1 MCALQRLKSF
11 KGDNMDN
18 QLVTRQIKQQLETLV
33 LEAILTV
40 LKKLTQE
47 ISDNRKN
54 SDMKF

>member
-1 MCALQRLKSF
+1 
-11 KGDNMDN
+11 MDN

>member
-1 MCALQRLKSF
+1 
-11 KGDNMDN
+11 MDN
-18 QLVTRQIKQQLETLV
+18 QLATRQIKQQLETLV